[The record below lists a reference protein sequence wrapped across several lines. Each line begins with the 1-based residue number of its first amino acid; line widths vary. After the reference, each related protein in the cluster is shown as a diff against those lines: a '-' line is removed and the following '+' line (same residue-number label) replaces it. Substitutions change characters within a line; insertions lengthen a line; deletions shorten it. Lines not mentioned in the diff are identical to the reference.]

1 MIGKEINNLAKTL
14 RAFDSTDIP
23 MVSDISIINND
34 HVMALF
40 VERADYTPILG
51 IECEN
56 LGIECENVGI
66 PVKDFKLI
74 DKDDYTIT
82 FDDNKLSFVSD
93 TTNLVVP
100 TVEFTYA
107 PVKLIQMEHD
117 CILNVPIKE
126 LSAAIKEIAQIV
138 KMNKYLGNY
147 AYIDY
152 FDGNLTISTSDR
164 STYRKILDCLCY
176 SEPTRTIHA
185 VYDINYLKK
194 IISCIPAKTNVVMA
208 FSSDCPIRIAWDTK
222 EYRYG
227 TVIAPV
233 IQE

>member
-1 MIGKEINNLAKTL
+1 MIGKEINNLAKIL

-23 MVSDISIINND
+23 MASDISILNID

-40 VERADYTPILG
+40 VERVDYKPIL
-51 IECEN
+51 N
-56 LGIECENVGI
+56 IECENVGI

-100 TVEFTYA
+100 TVESTYS
-107 PVKLIQMEHD
+107 PVEFIHMEHD

-126 LSAAIKEIAQIV
+126 LSEAIKEIAQIV
-138 KMNKYLGNY
+138 KMNKYLRNY

-164 STYRKILDCLCY
+164 ITYHKKLDCMCY
-176 SEPTRTIHA
+176 SERTRTIHA
-185 VYDINYLKK
+185 VYDIAYLKK
-194 IISCIPAKTNVVMA
+194 IISCIPAKTNVTMA
-208 FSSDCPIRIAWDTK
+208 FSCDCPIRIAWNTK

-227 TVIAPV
+227 TLIAPV

>member
-40 VERADYTPILG
+40 VERADYKPIL
-51 IECEN
+51 N
-56 LGIECENVGI
+56 VECENVGI

-82 FDDNKLSFVSD
+82 FDDDKLSFVSN

-100 TVEFTYA
+100 TVKSTYA
-107 PVKLIQMEHD
+107 PVEFIKMEHD
-117 CILNVPIKE
+117 CILNVPINE
-126 LSAAIKEIAQIV
+126 LSEAIKEIAQIV
-138 KMNKYLGNY
+138 KMNKYLRNY

-164 STYRKILDCLCY
+164 ITYHKKLDCFCY
-176 SEPTRTIHA
+176 LERTKTIHA
-185 VYDINYLKK
+185 TYDIVYLKK
-194 IISCIPAKTNVVMA
+194 IISCIPAKTNVSIA
-208 FSSDCPIRIAWDTK
+208 FSCDCPIGITWNTN

-227 TVIAPV
+227 TLIAPV

>member
-1 MIGKEINNLAKTL
+1 MIGKEINNLAKIL

-23 MVSDISIINND
+23 MASDISILNND

-40 VERADYTPILG
+40 VERVDYKPIL
-51 IECEN
+51 N
-56 LGIECENVGI
+56 IECENVGI

-100 TVEFTYA
+100 TVESTYS
-107 PVKLIQMEHD
+107 PVEFIQMEHD
-117 CILNVPIKE
+117 CTLNVPIKE

-138 KMNKYLGNY
+138 KMNKYLRNY

-164 STYRKILDCLCY
+164 ITYHKKLDCFCY
-176 SEPTRTIHA
+176 SERTRNIHA
-185 VYDINYLKK
+185 VYNIAYLKK
-194 IISCIPAKTNVVMA
+194 IISCIPAITNVTMA
-208 FSSDCPIRIAWDTK
+208 FSCDCPMRIAWNTK

-227 TVIAPV
+227 TLIAPV

>member
-14 RAFDSTDIP
+14 RAFDSIDIP
-23 MVSDISIINND
+23 MVSDISILNND

-40 VERADYTPILG
+40 VERVDYNPILG
-51 IECEN
+51 IECD
-56 LGIECENVGI
+56 VGI

-100 TVEFTYA
+100 TVKSTYA
-107 PVKLIQMEHD
+107 PINLVNMEHD

-152 FDGNLTISTSDR
+152 LDGNLTISTSDR
-164 STYRKILDCLCY
+164 STYHKKLDCSCY
-176 SEPTRTIHA
+176 MERTRTIHA
-185 VYDINYLKK
+185 VYDIAYLKK
-194 IISCIPAKTNVVMA
+194 VISCIPAKTNVTMA
-208 FSSDCPIRIAWDTK
+208 FSCDCPIRITWNTN

-227 TVIAPV
+227 VVIAPV
-233 IQE
+233 IEE

>member
-1 MIGKEINNLAKTL
+1 MIGKEINNLAKIL
-14 RAFDSTDIP
+14 RAFDSTVIP
-23 MVSDISIINND
+23 MVKDISILTND
-34 HVMALF
+34 RVMALF
-40 VERADYTPILG
+40 VERVDYNPIL
-51 IECEN
+51 N
-56 LGIECENVGI
+56 VECENVGI

-82 FDDNKLSFVSD
+82 FSDNKLSFVSD

-100 TVEFTYA
+100 TVKSTYA
-107 PVKLIQMEHD
+107 PIELIQMEHD

-164 STYRKILDCLCY
+164 ITYRKILDCLCY

-185 VYDINYLKK
+185 VYNISYLKK
-194 IISCIPAKTNVVMA
+194 IISCIPAKTNVSMA
-208 FSSDCPIRIAWDTK
+208 FSCDCPIRITWNTN

-227 TVIAPV
+227 TLIAPV
-233 IQE
+233 IEE

>member
-14 RAFDSTDIP
+14 RAFDSTVIP
-23 MVSDISIINND
+23 MASDISILNNN

-40 VERADYTPILG
+40 VERVDYKPIL
-51 IECEN
+51 N
-56 LGIECENVGI
+56 IECENVGI

-93 TTNLVVP
+93 TTNLVIP
-100 TVEFTYA
+100 TAKSTYS
-107 PVKLIQMEHD
+107 PFELIQMEYD
-117 CILNVPIKE
+117 CIINVPIKE
-126 LSAAIKEIAQIV
+126 LSVAVKEIAQIV
-138 KMNKYLGNY
+138 KMNKCLRNY

-164 STYRKILDCLCY
+164 TTYHKKLDCLY
-176 SEPTRTIHA
+176 YTERTRTVHA
-185 VYDINYLKK
+185 VYDIAYLKK
-194 IISCIPAKTNVVMA
+194 IISCIPAKTNVTMA
-208 FSSDCPIRIAWDTK
+208 FNCDCPIRIAWNTN

-227 TVIAPV
+227 TVIAPL
-233 IQE
+233 ILES